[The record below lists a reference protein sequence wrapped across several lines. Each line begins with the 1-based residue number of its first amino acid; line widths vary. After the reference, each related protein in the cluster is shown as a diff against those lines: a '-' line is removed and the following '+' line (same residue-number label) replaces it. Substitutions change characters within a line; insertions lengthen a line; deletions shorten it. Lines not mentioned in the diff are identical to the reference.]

1 MKGVSLPSC
10 LLNSLQTEYSSY
22 LSMLQALLLFVFLPA
37 LLHADEGSCSEEVY
51 QNYLDLYPVK
61 YGSDRDA
68 YVEL

>member
-1 MKGVSLPSC
+1 
-10 LLNSLQTEYSSY
+10 
-22 LSMLQALLLFVFLPA
+22 MLQALLLFVFLPA

-68 YVEL
+68 YVESQFLFPLMN

>member
-1 MKGVSLPSC
+1 MFSV
-10 LLNSLQTEYSSY
+10 
-22 LSMLQALLLFVFLPA
+22 AFLFVFLPV

-68 YVEL
+68 YVELQFDISLMN